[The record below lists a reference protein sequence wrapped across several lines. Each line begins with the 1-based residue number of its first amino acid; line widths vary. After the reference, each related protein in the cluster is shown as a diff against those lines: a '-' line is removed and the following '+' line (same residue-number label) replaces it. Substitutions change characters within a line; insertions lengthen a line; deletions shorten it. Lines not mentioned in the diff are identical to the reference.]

1 MSKEVKAGRPKRSK
15 ADLLSDRAKVQ
26 AQIFG
31 ANNEIQTFDKDV
43 EIYLPPPPAKKGTS
57 LWKAW
62 AMECFLECIRYGLTY
77 SEACKR
83 IGVTRKWWEE
93 NSQRHPDWAAE
104 AREIRSGDSVKDS
117 YPDLS
122 QMDFSEFCKLYFN
135 VEFAPHQ
142 KEIEDCL
149 ADPKGRL
156 VLVLGHPESGKST
169 LSALWYPVYKMCQNP
184 DIRIALVTKSGE
196 KAQDL
201 LGRIKRYLTDPHLY
215 KDCERNLIEDF
226 NGFKSQKS
234 DGFSWSK
241 DQITI
246 RQRESGERDPTLQAL
261 SVGKQIYGARLD
273 LLILDDALTLENQ
286 QTDVRR
292 KRIDEWFTQEARS
305 RAQRGQTLVNGTR
318 IHPLDN
324 YGQWKESW
332 KDHKIFRSVSIPA
345 IIEEHTDTEKPN
357 WKEYWSLDGKWEYD
371 PSIDTEIFIPGL
383 RDIRDEIC
391 SRDPLRW
398 KLVYQQEDVQ
408 NEEAIFKQELIDNA
422 LELGANRTIGQV
434 FPDEI
439 LVLGVDPA
447 TTGRAASVLLAYNPE
462 SGVRTVVDIFV
473 GHRLGATG
481 VRNKLLYEFWEKYKD
496 HRVAYSVIET
506 NFAPTLL
513 GDETVRNRA
522 NWAGTRMV
530 EHKTIGVGSKRG
542 SKWDE
547 EYGIGAM
554 QALFYS
560 GLVAFPSATISDKQK
575 LEPLIDDM
583 LVFPWAK
590 EQDALI
596 AFWVANGECKSSS
609 VFSID
614 LGKVVSRRNIPPIIR
629 DRMFARKK

>member
-1 MSKEVKAGRPKRSK
+1 MTDEIKAGRPKRSD
-15 ADLLSDRAKVQ
+15 ADLLSDRAKVK

-31 ANNEIQTFDKDV
+31 ANNEVFQFDKDAEV
-43 EIYLPPPPAKKGTS
+43 YLPPPPAKKGTS

-62 AMECFLECIRYGLTY
+62 AMESFLECIRYGLTY
-77 SEACKR
+77 TEACKR

-93 NSQRHPDWAAE
+93 NSQRHKDWAAE
-104 AREIRSGDSVKDS
+104 ARQIRSGDAVKDS

-122 QMDFSEFCKLYFN
+122 NMSFSEFCKLYFN

-142 KEIEDCL
+142 FEIEKNL
-149 ADPKGRL
+149 ADPTGRL

-201 LGRIKRYLTDPHLY
+201 LGRIKRYLVDPHLY
-215 KDCERNLIEDF
+215 KDSERNLIEDF
-226 NGFKSQKS
+226 NGFKSQKA
-234 DGFSWSK
+234 DGFGWSK

-246 RQRESGERDPTLQAL
+246 RQRESGERDPTVQAL
-261 SVGKQIYGARLD
+261 SVGKQIYGSRLD

-292 KRIDEWFTQEARS
+292 RRIDEWFTQEARS

-332 KDHKIFRSVSIPA
+332 KEHRIFKHVSIPA
-345 IIEEHTDTEKPN
+345 ILDEHTDKEKAN
-357 WKEYWSLDGKWEYD
+357 WSEYWSLDGKWEHD
-371 PSIDTEIFIPGL
+371 ETIDTEVFIPGL
-383 RDIRDEIC
+383 RDIRNEIS

-398 KLVYQQEDVQ
+398 KLVYQQQDVQ
-408 NEEAIFKQELIDNA
+408 NEEGIFKQELIDNA
-422 LELGANRTIGQV
+422 LELGSARSIGQV
-434 FPDEI
+434 YPDEI
-439 LVLGVDPA
+439 LILGIDPA
-447 TTGRAASVLLAYNPE
+447 TTGRAASVLLAYNPQT
-462 SGVRTVVDIFV
+462 GVRTVVDIFV
-473 GHRLGATG
+473 GFRLGATG
-481 VRNKLLYEFWEKYKD
+481 VRNKLMYEFWEKYKD
-496 HRVAYSVIET
+496 HRVAYTVIET
-506 NFAPTLL
+506 NFAPTIL
-513 GDETVRNRA
+513 GDDTVKQRA
-522 NWAGTRMV
+522 EWAGTRMIQ
-530 EHKTIGVGSKRG
+530 HITTGAGKKRG

-547 EYGIGAM
+547 EYGVGAM

-560 GLVAFPSATISDKQK
+560 GLIAFPSATVQDKTK

-590 EQDALI
+590 QQDALI
-596 AFWVANGECKSSS
+596 ALWIANGECKNSTFFS
-609 VFSID
+609 VD
-614 LGKVVSRRNIPPIIR
+614 LTKVVSRRNIPPIIR
-629 DRMFARKK
+629 DRMFTMNK

>member
-1 MSKEVKAGRPKRSK
+1 MTDEIKAGRPKRSD
-15 ADLLSDRAKVQ
+15 ADLLSDRAKVK

-31 ANNEIQTFDKDV
+31 ANNEVFQFDKDAEV
-43 EIYLPPPPAKKGTS
+43 YLPPPPAKKGTS

-62 AMECFLECIRYGLTY
+62 AMESFLECIRYGLTY
-77 SEACKR
+77 TEACKR

-93 NSQRHPDWAAE
+93 NSQRHKDWAAE
-104 AREIRSGDSVKDS
+104 ARQIRSGDAVKDS

-122 QMDFSEFCKLYFN
+122 NMSFSEFCKLYFN

-142 KEIEDCL
+142 FEIEKNL
-149 ADPKGRL
+149 ADPTGRL

-201 LGRIKRYLTDPHLY
+201 LGRIKRYLVDPHLY
-215 KDCERNLIEDF
+215 KDSERNLIEDF
-226 NGFKSQKS
+226 NGFKSQKA
-234 DGFSWSK
+234 DGFGWSK

-246 RQRESGERDPTLQAL
+246 RQRESGERDPTVQAL
-261 SVGKQIYGARLD
+261 SVGKQIYGSRLD

-292 KRIDEWFTQEARS
+292 RRIDEWFTQEARS

-332 KDHKIFRSVSIPA
+332 KEHRIFKHVSIPA
-345 IIEEHTDTEKPN
+345 ILDEHTDKEKAN
-357 WKEYWSLDGKWEYD
+357 WSEYWSLDGKWEHD
-371 PSIDTEIFIPGL
+371 ETIDTEVFIPGL
-383 RDIRDEIC
+383 RDIRNEIS

-398 KLVYQQEDVQ
+398 KLVYQQQDVQ
-408 NEEAIFKQELIDNA
+408 NEEGIFKQELIDNA
-422 LELGANRTIGQV
+422 LELGSARSIGQV
-434 FPDEI
+434 YPDEI
-439 LVLGVDPA
+439 LILGIDPA
-447 TTGRAASVLLAYNPE
+447 TTGRAASVLLAYNPQT
-462 SGVRTVVDIFV
+462 GVRTVVDIFV
-473 GHRLGATG
+473 GFRLGATG
-481 VRNKLLYEFWEKYKD
+481 VRNKLMYEFWEKYKD
-496 HRVAYSVIET
+496 HRVAYTVIET
-506 NFAPTLL
+506 NFAPTIL
-513 GDETVRNRA
+513 GDDTVKQRA
-522 NWAGTRMV
+522 EWAGTRMIQ
-530 EHKTIGVGSKRG
+530 HITTGAGKKRG

-547 EYGIGAM
+547 EYGVGAM

-560 GLVAFPSATISDKQK
+560 GLIAFPSATVQDKTK

-590 EQDALI
+590 QQDALI
-596 AFWVANGECKSSS
+596 ALWIANGECKNSTFFS
-609 VFSID
+609 VD
-614 LGKVVSRRNIPPIIR
+614 LTKVVSRRNIPPIIR
-629 DRMFARKK
+629 DRMFTRNK

>member
-1 MSKEVKAGRPKRSK
+1 MSKEVKAGRPKRSN

-62 AMECFLECIRYGLTY
+62 AMESFLECIRYGLTY
-77 SEACKR
+77 TEACKR
-83 IGVTRKWWEE
+83 VGVTRKWWEE
-93 NSQRHPDWAAE
+93 NSIRHEDWAAE
-104 AREIRSGDSVKDS
+104 ARQIRSGDSVKDA

-122 QMDFSEFCKLYFN
+122 KMAFSEFCELYFG
-135 VEFAPHQ
+135 VEFAKHQ
-142 KEIEDCL
+142 TEIEECL
-149 ADPKGRL
+149 SDPKGRL
-156 VLVLGHPESGKST
+156 VLILGHPESGKST
-169 LSALWYPVYKMCQNP
+169 LCSLWYPVYKMCQNP

-201 LGRIKRYLTDPHLY
+201 LNRIKRYLIDPNLY
-215 KDCERNLIEDF
+215 KDCKRNLIEDF
-226 NGFKSQKS
+226 NGFKSQRS

-246 RQRESGERDPTLQAL
+246 RQRESGERDPTIQAL
-261 SVGKQIYGARLD
+261 SVGKQIYGSRLD
-273 LLILDDALTLENQ
+273 LLILDDSLTLENQ
-286 QTDVRR
+286 QTDIRR
-292 KRIDEWFTQEARS
+292 RRIDEWFTQEARS
-305 RAQRGQTLVNGTR
+305 RAQRGQTVVNGTR

-332 KDHKIFRSVSIPA
+332 ADHKIFRHVSIPA
-345 IIEEHTDTEKPN
+345 ILEEHTDNEKPN
-357 WKEYWSLDGKWEYD
+357 WSEYWSLDGKWEFD

-383 RDIRDEIC
+383 RDIRTEIS
-391 SRDPLRW
+391 SRDPMRW
-398 KLVYQQEDVQ
+398 KLVYQQQDVQ
-408 NEEAIFKQELIDNA
+408 HEEAIFKQDLIDNA
-422 LELGANRTIGQV
+422 LELGAGRSIGQV
-434 FPDEI
+434 LPDEVLI
-439 LVLGVDPA
+439 LGVDPA
-447 TTGRAASVLLAYNPE
+447 TTGRAASVLIAYNTE
-462 SGVRTVVDIFV
+462 TAVRTVVDIYV

-481 VRNKLLYEFWEKYKD
+481 VRNKLLYEFWEKYKE
-496 HRVAYSVIET
+496 HRIAFTVLET

-530 EHKTIGVGSKRG
+530 EHKTVGSGKKRG
-542 SKWDE
+542 SKWDS

-554 QALFYS
+554 QSLFYN
-560 GLVAFPSATISDKQK
+560 GLIAFPSATVEDKRK

-590 EQDALI
+590 VQDALI
-596 AFWVANGECKSSS
+596 ALWVANGECKSSS
-609 VFSID
+609 LFSVD
-614 LGKVVSRRNIPPIIR
+614 LGKIVTRRNIPPIIR
-629 DRMFARKK
+629 DRMFARK